1 MRSLRRG
8 WVPPCPAP
16 RQTTQVTFPNSM
28 EQALA
33 TAVPL
38 AVAPGPLDRLMAMPA
53 SAKMKLGVGLAGLA
67 GVILAI
73 GVGSSQGDDR
83 VLCANLPDKEGGAVV
98 AQLATMQF
106 PSKFAEGG
114 TAILIPADKVNEVRL
129 KLAAAGLPKSS
140 VIGFELMDNAKFGQ
154 TQTQERVNLQ
164 RALEGELTR
173 TISSIDA
180 VESARVH
187 LALPNQNGFFR
198 EQQKPSASVVLMLRG
213 GRTLDR
219 SQLAG
224 IVHLVASSVPELQTK
239 DVSVLDQTGA
249 LLTENSDR
257 NVQGLDA
264 SQLQYVNEM
273 EAGYTKRIQELL
285 EPVVGRENLRASVTA
300 DIDFSQSEATSEQFK
315 PNGNPADATVHT
327 QQINDT
333 GGNAANVPSGVPGAS
348 TNQPPVPATAPINGA
363 SAPLQA
369 AQGGTTGANGHREIT
384 TNYEVDRT
392 VRVTRNATGLV
403 RHLNAAVVVNQKVTT
418 DAKGKTPSTP
428 LTQDEMDKLTALAQ
442 EAIGF
447 DQTRG
452 DSVKVINAPFKAEAS
467 MKAEEVP
474 IWKQEWLLDLM
485 RAGAVPAGLTLVALA
500 VLFGLVR
507 PAVMAALAPPVVEA
521 KEESLNAVVDDKQE
535 LSMDALPQLLE
546 APQRAKKLESARQL
560 AKDNPTAVAN
570 IVRDWVNG
578 ESAA

>member
-1 MRSLRRG
+1 
-8 WVPPCPAP
+8 
-16 RQTTQVTFPNSM
+16 M

-38 AVAPGPLDRLMAMPA
+38 AVTASPLERLVAMPA
-53 SAKMKLGVGLAGLA
+53 SARMKLGIGLAGLVA
-67 GVILAI
+67 VIVAI
-73 GVGSSQGDDR
+73 GLWSSQGDYR
-83 VLCANLPDKEGGAVV
+83 VLFANLPDKEGGAVV
-98 AQLATMQF
+98 AQLATMQV
-106 PSKFAEGG
+106 PYKFAEGG
-114 TAILIPADKVNEVRL
+114 TAILIPAERVNDVRL

-140 VIGFELMDNAKFGQ
+140 VVGFELMDNAKFGQ

-249 LLTENSDR
+249 LLTENSDH

-273 EAGYTKRIQELL
+273 ESGYTKRIQELL

-300 DIDFSQSEATSEQFK
+300 DIDFSQSDATSEQFK
-315 PNGNPADATVHT
+315 PNQNPSDATIRS
-327 QQINDT
+327 QQLNDT
-333 GGNAANVPSGVPGAS
+333 GGNAGTVPSGVPGAS
-348 TNQPPVPATAPINGA
+348 SNQPPVGATAPINGA

-369 AQGGTTGANGHREIT
+369 AQGGTVGANGHRET
-384 TNYEVDRT
+384 VTNFEVDRT
-392 VRVTRNATGLV
+392 VRVTHNASGLV
-403 RHLNAAVVVNQKVTT
+403 RHLNAAVVVNQKVNT
-418 DAKGKTPSTP
+418 DAKGKTTSTP
-428 LTQDEMDKLTALAQ
+428 LTQDEMDKLTALVQ

-452 DSVKVINAPFKAEAS
+452 DSVKVINAPFKVEAS
-467 MKAEEVP
+467 MKSEELP
-474 IWKQEWLLDLM
+474 LWKQQWLLDLL

-500 VLFGLVR
+500 VLFGLIR
-507 PAVMAALAPPVVEA
+507 PAVMAALAPPVVEN
-521 KEESLNAVVDDKQE
+521 KEQGLNAVVDDAHE
-535 LSMDALPQLLE
+535 LSMDELPQLLE
-546 APQRAKKLESARQL
+546 APQMAKKLESARQL

-578 ESAA
+578 EVAA

>member
-1 MRSLRRG
+1 MD
-8 WVPPCPAP
+8 
-16 RQTTQVTFPNSM
+16 
-28 EQALA
+28 QALA

-38 AVAPGPLDRLMAMPA
+38 AVVPGPLDRLVSMPA
-53 SAKMKLGVGLAGLA
+53 SAKMKLGVGLAGLVA
-67 GVILAI
+67 VIVAI
-73 GVGSSQGDDR
+73 GLWSSQGDYG
-83 VLCANLPDKEGGAVV
+83 VLFANLPDKEGGAVV
-98 AQLATMQF
+98 AQLATMQV
-106 PSKFAEGG
+106 PYKFAAGG
-114 TAILIPADKVNEVRL
+114 TAILIPSDKVNEVRL
-129 KLAAAGLPKSS
+129 KLASAGLPKSS

-213 GRTLDR
+213 GRSLDR

-224 IVHLVASSVPELQTK
+224 VVHLVASSVPELSTK

-249 LLTENSDR
+249 LLTENGDR

-264 SQLQYVNEM
+264 SQLQYVNQM
-273 EAGYTKRIQELL
+273 ESGYTKRIQELL

-315 PNGNPADATVHT
+315 PNQNLSDATIRS
-327 QQINDT
+327 QQLNDT
-333 GGNAANVPSGVPGAS
+333 GGNASNVPSGVPGAS
-348 TNQPPVPATAPINGA
+348 SNQPPVGATAPINGA
-363 SAPLQA
+363 SAPLLA
-369 AQGGTTGANGHREIT
+369 AQGGSVGANGHRET
-384 TNYEVDRT
+384 VTNFEVDRT

-403 RHLNAAVVVNQKVTT
+403 RHLNAAVVVNQRVTT
-418 DAKGKTPSTP
+418 DAKGKTTSTP
-428 LTQDEMDKLTALAQ
+428 LPQDEMDKLTALVE

-447 DQTRG
+447 DKTRG
-452 DSVKVINAPFKAEAS
+452 DSVKVINAPFKGEAA
-467 MKAEEVP
+467 MKAEDVP
-474 IWKQEWLLDLM
+474 VWKQQWLLDLL

-507 PAVMAALAPPVVEA
+507 PAVMAALAPPVVEGRTDG
-521 KEESLNAVVDDKQE
+521 LNAVVDDAQE
-535 LSMDALPQLLE
+535 LSMDALPELLE
-546 APQRAKKLESARQL
+546 APLMAKKLESARQL

-578 ESAA
+578 ETA

>member
-1 MRSLRRG
+1 
-8 WVPPCPAP
+8 
-16 RQTTQVTFPNSM
+16 M

-33 TAVPL
+33 PAVPL
-38 AVAPGPLDRLMAMPA
+38 AVAPGPLDRMMAMPA
-53 SAKMKLGVGLAGLA
+53 GAKMKLGAGVAGLA
-67 GVILAI
+67 AVIVAI
-73 GVGSSQGDDR
+73 CLWSSQGDYR
-83 VLCANLPDKEGGAVV
+83 VLFANLPDKEGGAVV
-98 AQLATMQF
+98 AQLSTMQV
-106 PSKFAEGG
+106 PYKFAEGG
-114 TAILIPADKVNEVRL
+114 TAILVPADKVNEVRL
-129 KLAAAGLPKSS
+129 KLASAGLPKSS
-140 VIGFELMDNAKFGQ
+140 VVGFELMDNAKFGQ

-224 IVHLVASSVPELQTK
+224 IVHLVASSVPELQTR

-249 LLTENSDR
+249 LLTENGDR
-257 NVQGLDA
+257 ANSQGLDA
-264 SQLQYVNEM
+264 TQLQYRTQM
-273 EAGYTKRIQELL
+273 EASYTKRIQELL

-315 PNGNPADATVHT
+315 PNGNPADATVRS
-327 QQINDT
+327 QQSSDA
-333 GGNAANVPSGVPGAS
+333 GGSAGNVPSGVPGAS
-348 TNQPPVPATAPINGA
+348 SNQPPVPATAPINGA

-369 AQGGTTGANGHREIT
+369 AQGGTIGANGHRET
-384 TNYEVDRT
+384 VTNYEVDRT

-403 RHLNAAVVVNQKVTT
+403 RHLNAAVVVNQKVNT
-418 DAKGKTPSTP
+418 DAKGKTTSTP
-428 LTQDEMDKLTALAQ
+428 LSQDEMDKLTALVQ

-452 DSVKVINAPFKAEAS
+452 DSVKVINAPFKAEAAL
-467 MKAEEVP
+467 KPEELP
-474 IWKQEWLLDLM
+474 LWKQQWLLDLL
-485 RAGAVPAGLTLVALA
+485 RAGGVPAGLTLVALA

-507 PAVMAALAPPVVEA
+507 PAVMAALAPAVVEPRD
-521 KEESLNAVVDDKQE
+521 EGLNAVVDDANE
-535 LSMDALPQLLE
+535 LPMDALPELLE
-546 APQRAKKLESARQL
+546 APHMARKLESARQL

-570 IVRDWVNG
+570 IVRGWVNN
-578 ESAA
+578 ESSV

>member
-1 MRSLRRG
+1 
-8 WVPPCPAP
+8 
-16 RQTTQVTFPNSM
+16 M

-38 AVAPGPLDRLMAMPA
+38 AVVPGPLSRLSAMPA
-53 SAKMKLGVGLAGLA
+53 SARMKLGIGVAGLVA
-67 GVILAI
+67 VIVAI
-73 GVGSSQGDDR
+73 GMWSSQGDYR
-83 VLCANLPDKEGGAVV
+83 VLFANLPDKEGGAVV
-98 AQLATMQF
+98 AQLATMQV
-106 PSKFAEGG
+106 PYRFAEGG
-114 TAILIPADKVNEVRL
+114 TAILVPADKVNEVRL
-129 KLAAAGLPKSS
+129 KLASAGLPKSS

-249 LLTENSDR
+249 LLTDNNDR

-264 SQLQYVNEM
+264 SQLQYISQM
-273 EAGYTKRIQELL
+273 ESGYTKRIQELL
-285 EPVVGRENLRASVTA
+285 EPVVGHENLRASVTA

-315 PNGNPADATVHT
+315 PNQNPSDSTIRS
-327 QQINDT
+327 QQLNDT
-333 GGNAANVPSGVPGAS
+333 GGNASAVPSGVPGATS
-348 TNQPPVPATAPINGA
+348 NQPPVGATAPINGA

-369 AQGGTTGANGHREIT
+369 AQGGSVGANGHRET
-384 TNYEVDRT
+384 VTNFEVDRT
-392 VRVTRNATGLV
+392 VRVVRNATGLV
-403 RHLNAAVVVNQKVTT
+403 RHLNAAVVVNQRVNT
-418 DAKGKTPSTP
+418 DAKGKTTSTP
-428 LTQDEMDKLTALAQ
+428 LTQDEMDKLTALVQ

-452 DSVKVINAPFKAEAS
+452 DSVKVINAPFKIEAS
-467 MKAEEVP
+467 LKAEELP
-474 IWKQEWLLDLM
+474 IWKQQWLIDLL
-485 RAGAVPAGLTLVALA
+485 RAGGVPAGLTLVALA

-507 PAVMAALAPPVVEA
+507 PAVMAALAPPVVESS
-521 KEESLNAVVDDKQE
+521 KEGLNAVVDDANE
-535 LSMDALPQLLE
+535 LSMAELPQLLE
-546 APQRAKKLESARQL
+546 APQMAKKLESARQL

>member
-1 MRSLRRG
+1 
-8 WVPPCPAP
+8 
-16 RQTTQVTFPNSM
+16 M

-38 AVAPGPLDRLMAMPA
+38 AVAPGPLDRMMAMPA
-53 SAKMKLGVGLAGLA
+53 GAKMKLGAGVAGLA
-67 GVILAI
+67 AVIVAI
-73 GVGSSQGDDR
+73 CLWSSQGDYR
-83 VLCANLPDKEGGAVV
+83 VLFANLPDKEGGAVV
-98 AQLATMQF
+98 AQLSTMQV
-106 PSKFAEGG
+106 PYKFAEGG
-114 TAILIPADKVNEVRL
+114 TAILVPADKVNEVRL
-129 KLAAAGLPKSS
+129 KLASAGLPKSS
-140 VIGFELMDNAKFGQ
+140 VVGFELMDNAKFGQ

-249 LLTENSDR
+249 LLTENGDR
-257 NVQGLDA
+257 ANSQGLDA
-264 SQLQYVNEM
+264 TQLQYRNQM

-315 PNGNPADATVHT
+315 PNGNPADATVRS
-327 QQINDT
+327 QQSSDA
-333 GGNAANVPSGVPGAS
+333 GGSAGNVPSGVPGAS
-348 TNQPPVPATAPINGA
+348 SNQPPVPATAPINGA

-369 AQGGTTGANGHREIT
+369 AQGGTVGANGHRET
-384 TNYEVDRT
+384 VTNYEVDRT

-403 RHLNAAVVVNQKVTT
+403 RHLNAAVVVNQKVNT
-418 DAKGKTPSTP
+418 DAKGRTTSTP
-428 LTQDEMDKLTALAQ
+428 LSQDEMDKLTALVQ

-452 DSVKVINAPFKAEAS
+452 DSVKVINAPFKAEAAL
-467 MKAEEVP
+467 KAEEIP
-474 IWKQEWLLDLM
+474 LWKQQWLLDLL
-485 RAGAVPAGLTLVALA
+485 RAGGVPAGLTLVALA

-507 PAVMAALAPPVVEA
+507 PAVMAALAPPVIE
-521 KEESLNAVVDDKQE
+521 KKDEGLDAVVDDQHE
-535 LSMDALPQLLE
+535 LSMDALPELLE
-546 APQRAKKLESARQL
+546 APHMAKKLESARQL
-560 AKDNPTAVAN
+560 AKDNPTVVAN

-578 ESAA
+578 EAAA

>member
-1 MRSLRRG
+1 
-8 WVPPCPAP
+8 
-16 RQTTQVTFPNSM
+16 M

-33 TAVPL
+33 PAVPL
-38 AVAPGPLDRLMAMPA
+38 AVVPGPLDRMLAMPA
-53 SAKMKLGVGLAGLA
+53 SAKMKLGAGVAGLVA
-67 GVILAI
+67 VIVAI
-73 GVGSSQGDDR
+73 CLWSSQGDYR
-83 VLCANLPDKEGGAVV
+83 VLFANLPDKEGGAVV
-98 AQLATMQF
+98 AQLATMQV
-106 PSKFAEGG
+106 PYKFAEGG
-114 TAILIPADKVNEVRL
+114 SAILVPADKVNEVRL
-129 KLAAAGLPKSS
+129 KLASAGLPKSS
-140 VIGFELMDNAKFGQ
+140 VLGFELMDNAKFGQ

-249 LLTENSDR
+249 LLTDNSDR
-257 NVQGLDA
+257 ANAQGLDA
-264 SQLQYVNEM
+264 TQLQYRNQM

-285 EPVVGRENLRASVTA
+285 EPVVGRENLRATVTA

-315 PNGNPADATVHT
+315 PNGNPADATVRS
-327 QQINDT
+327 QQSSDA
-333 GGNAANVPSGVPGAS
+333 GGSAGIVPSGVPGAS
-348 TNQPPVPATAPINGA
+348 SYQPPVPATAPINGA

-369 AQGGTTGANGHREIT
+369 AQGGTVGANGHRET
-384 TNYEVDRT
+384 VTNYEVDRT

-403 RHLNAAVVVNQKVTT
+403 RHLNAAVVVNQKVNT
-418 DAKGKTPSTP
+418 DAKGKTTSTP
-428 LTQDEMDKLTALAQ
+428 LSQDEMDKLTALVQ

-467 MKAEEVP
+467 MKAEDLP
-474 IWKQEWLLDLM
+474 LWKQQWLLDLL

-507 PAVMAALAPPVVEA
+507 PAVMAALAPAVLEP
-521 KEESLNAVVDDKQE
+521 KEDALNAVVDDANE
-535 LSMDALPQLLE
+535 LPMDALPELLE
-546 APQRAKKLESARQL
+546 APQMAKKLESARQL
-560 AKDNPTAVAN
+560 AKDNPTVVAN

>member
-1 MRSLRRG
+1 
-8 WVPPCPAP
+8 
-16 RQTTQVTFPNSM
+16 M

-33 TAVPL
+33 PAVPL
-38 AVAPGPLDRLMAMPA
+38 AVAPGPLDRMLAMPA
-53 SAKMKLGVGLAGLA
+53 GAKMKLGAGVAGLVA
-67 GVILAI
+67 VIVAI
-73 GVGSSQGDDR
+73 CLWSSQGDYR
-83 VLCANLPDKEGGAVV
+83 VLFANLPDKEGGAVV
-98 AQLATMQF
+98 AQLSTMQV
-106 PSKFAEGG
+106 PYKFAEGG
-114 TAILIPADKVNEVRL
+114 TAILVPADKVNEVRL
-129 KLAAAGLPKSS
+129 KLASAGLPKSS
-140 VIGFELMDNAKFGQ
+140 VLGFELMDNAKFGQ

-249 LLTENSDR
+249 LLTENGDR
-257 NVQGLDA
+257 NNAQGLDA
-264 SQLQYVNEM
+264 TQLQYRNQM

-315 PNGNPADATVHT
+315 PNGNPADATVRS
-327 QQINDT
+327 QQSSDA
-333 GGNAANVPSGVPGAS
+333 GGSAGNVPSGVPGAS
-348 TNQPPVPATAPINGA
+348 SNQPPVPATAPINGA

-369 AQGGTTGANGHREIT
+369 AQGGTVGANGHRET
-384 TNYEVDRT
+384 VTNYEVDRT

-403 RHLNAAVVVNQKVTT
+403 RHLNAAVVVNQKVNT
-418 DAKGKTPSTP
+418 DAKGKTTSTP
-428 LTQDEMDKLTALAQ
+428 LSQDEMDKLTALVQ

-467 MKAEEVP
+467 MKAEDLP
-474 IWKQEWLLDLM
+474 LWKQQWLLDLL
-485 RAGAVPAGLTLVALA
+485 RAGGVPAGLTLVALA

-507 PAVMAALAPPVVEA
+507 PAVMAALAPAVVEPRDDG
-521 KEESLNAVVDDKQE
+521 LNAVVDDNHE
-535 LSMDALPQLLE
+535 LPMDSLPELLE
-546 APQRAKKLESARQL
+546 APQMAKKLESARQL
-560 AKDNPTAVAN
+560 AKDNPTVVAN

>member
-1 MRSLRRG
+1 
-8 WVPPCPAP
+8 
-16 RQTTQVTFPNSM
+16 M

-33 TAVPL
+33 PAVPL
-38 AVAPGPLDRLMAMPA
+38 AVAPGALDRVMAMPA
-53 SAKMKLGVGLAGLA
+53 ATKMKLGAGVAGLA
-67 GVILAI
+67 AVIVAI
-73 GVGSSQGDDR
+73 CLWSSQGDYR
-83 VLCANLPDKEGGAVV
+83 VLFANLPDKEGGAVV
-98 AQLATMQF
+98 AQLSTMQV
-106 PSKFAEGG
+106 PYKFAEGG
-114 TAILIPADKVNEVRL
+114 TAILVPADKVNEVRL
-129 KLAAAGLPKSS
+129 KLASAGLPKSS
-140 VIGFELMDNAKFGQ
+140 VVGFELMDNAKFGQ

-224 IVHLVASSVPELQTK
+224 IVHLVASSVPELQTR

-249 LLTENSDR
+249 LLTENGDR
-257 NVQGLDA
+257 ANSQGLDA
-264 SQLQYVNEM
+264 TQLQYRTQM
-273 EAGYTKRIQELL
+273 EASYTKRIQELL
-285 EPVVGRENLRASVTA
+285 EPVIGRENLRASVTA

-315 PNGNPADATVHT
+315 PNGNPADATVRS
-327 QQINDT
+327 QQSSDA
-333 GGNAANVPSGVPGAS
+333 GGSAGNVPSGVPGAS
-348 TNQPPVPATAPINGA
+348 SNQPPVPATAPINGA

-369 AQGGTTGANGHREIT
+369 AQGGTVGANGHRET
-384 TNYEVDRT
+384 VTNYEVDRT

-403 RHLNAAVVVNQKVTT
+403 RHLNAAVVVNQKVNT
-418 DAKGKTPSTP
+418 DAKGKTTSTP
-428 LTQDEMDKLTALAQ
+428 LSQDEMDKLTALVQ
-442 EAIGF
+442 EAIGY

-452 DSVKVINAPFKAEAS
+452 DSVKVINAPFKAEAAL
-467 MKAEEVP
+467 KAEELP
-474 IWKQEWLLDLM
+474 LWKQQWLLDLL
-485 RAGAVPAGLTLVALA
+485 RAGGVPAGLTLVALA

-507 PAVMAALAPPVVEA
+507 PAVMAALAPPVVEPRD
-521 KEESLNAVVDDKQE
+521 EGLNAVVDDANE
-535 LSMDALPQLLE
+535 LPMDALPELLE
-546 APQRAKKLESARQL
+546 APHMAKKLESARQL
-560 AKDNPTAVAN
+560 AKDNPTVVAN

>member
-1 MRSLRRG
+1 
-8 WVPPCPAP
+8 
-16 RQTTQVTFPNSM
+16 M

-38 AVAPGPLDRLMAMPA
+38 AVIPGPLDRMIAMPA
-53 SAKMKLGVGLAGLA
+53 GAKMKLGAGLAGLVA
-67 GVILAI
+67 VIVAI
-73 GVGSSQGDDR
+73 GLWSSQGDYG
-83 VLCANLPDKEGGAVV
+83 VLFANLPDKEGGAVV
-98 AQLATMQF
+98 AQLATMQV
-106 PSKFAEGG
+106 PYKFAAGG
-114 TAILIPADKVNEVRL
+114 TAIMIPSDKVNEVRL

-140 VIGFELMDNAKFGQ
+140 VVGFELMDNAKFGQ

-224 IVHLVASSVPELQTK
+224 IVHLVASSVPELQTR

-249 LLTENSDR
+249 LLTENGDK
-257 NVQGLDA
+257 NTAGLDA
-264 SQLQYVNEM
+264 TQLQYVNQM

-285 EPVVGRENLRASVTA
+285 EPVVGRENLRASVAA

-315 PNGNPADATVHT
+315 PNQNPVDATVRS
-327 QQINDT
+327 QQSTDT
-333 GGNAANVPSGVPGAS
+333 GGGAGNVPSGVPGAS
-348 TNQPPVPATAPINGA
+348 SNQPPVPATAPINGA

-369 AQGGTTGANGHREIT
+369 AQGGSVGANGHREVV

-418 DAKGKTPSTP
+418 DAKGKTTSTP
-428 LTQDEMDKLTALAQ
+428 LTQDEMDKLTALVE

-447 DQTRG
+447 DKTRG
-452 DSVKVINAPFKAEAS
+452 DSVKVINAPFKAEVS
-467 MKAEEVP
+467 LKADDVP
-474 IWKQEWLLDLM
+474 LWKQQWLLDLI

-500 VLFGLVR
+500 VLFGLIR

-521 KEESLNAVVDDKQE
+521 KDEGLNAIVDDKNE
-535 LSMDALPQLLE
+535 LSMDALPQLLD
-546 APQRAKKLESARQL
+546 APQMSKKLESARQL

-578 ESAA
+578 ETAAA

>member
-1 MRSLRRG
+1 
-8 WVPPCPAP
+8 
-16 RQTTQVTFPNSM
+16 M

-33 TAVPL
+33 PAVPL
-38 AVAPGPLDRLMAMPA
+38 AVAPGPLDRMLAMPA
-53 SAKMKLGVGLAGLA
+53 SAKMKLGVGVAGLA
-67 GVILAI
+67 AVIVAI
-73 GVGSSQGDDR
+73 CLWSSQGDYR
-83 VLCANLPDKEGGAVV
+83 VLFANLPDKEGGAVV
-98 AQLATMQF
+98 AQLSTMQV
-106 PSKFAEGG
+106 PYKFAEGG
-114 TAILIPADKVNEVRL
+114 TAILVPADKVNEVRL
-129 KLAAAGLPKSS
+129 KLASAGLPKSS

-213 GRTLDR
+213 GRSLDR

-249 LLTENSDR
+249 LLTENGDR
-257 NVQGLDA
+257 ANSQGLDA
-264 SQLQYVNEM
+264 TQLQYRNQM

-315 PNGNPADATVHT
+315 PNGNPADATVRS
-327 QQINDT
+327 QQSSDA
-333 GGNAANVPSGVPGAS
+333 GGSAGNVPSGVPGAS
-348 TNQPPVPATAPINGA
+348 SNQPPVPATAPINGA

-369 AQGGTTGANGHREIT
+369 AQGGTVGANGHRET
-384 TNYEVDRT
+384 VTNYEVDRT

-403 RHLNAAVVVNQKVTT
+403 RHLNAAVVVNQKVNT
-418 DAKGKTPSTP
+418 DAKGKTTSTP
-428 LTQDEMDKLTALAQ
+428 LSQDEMDKLTALVQ
-442 EAIGF
+442 EAIGY

-452 DSVKVINAPFKAEAS
+452 DSVKVINAPFKAEAAL
-467 MKAEEVP
+467 KAEDLP
-474 IWKQEWLLDLM
+474 LWKQQWLLDLL
-485 RAGAVPAGLTLVALA
+485 RAGGVPAGLTLVALA

-507 PAVMAALAPPVVEA
+507 PAVMAALAPA
-521 KEESLNAVVDDKQE
+521 KAEPRDDGLNAVVDDNHE
-535 LSMDALPQLLE
+535 LPMDSLPELLE
-546 APQRAKKLESARQL
+546 APQMAKKLESARQL
-560 AKDNPTAVAN
+560 AKDNPTVVAN

-578 ESAA
+578 ESAAT

>member
-1 MRSLRRG
+1 
-8 WVPPCPAP
+8 
-16 RQTTQVTFPNSM
+16 M

-33 TAVPL
+33 PAVPL
-38 AVAPGPLDRLMAMPA
+38 AVAPGPLDRMMAMPA
-53 SAKMKLGVGLAGLA
+53 GAKMKLGAGVAGLA
-67 GVILAI
+67 AVIVAI
-73 GVGSSQGDDR
+73 CLWSSQGDYR
-83 VLCANLPDKEGGAVV
+83 VLFANLPDKEGGAVV
-98 AQLATMQF
+98 AQLSTMQV
-106 PSKFAEGG
+106 PYKFAEGG
-114 TAILIPADKVNEVRL
+114 TAILVPADKVNEVRL
-129 KLAAAGLPKSS
+129 KLASAGLPKSS
-140 VIGFELMDNAKFGQ
+140 VVGFELMDNAKFGQ

-173 TISSIDA
+173 TIGSIDA

-249 LLTENSDR
+249 LLTENGDR
-257 NVQGLDA
+257 ANSQGLDA
-264 SQLQYVNEM
+264 TQLQYRTQM
-273 EAGYTKRIQELL
+273 EASYTKRIQELL

-315 PNGNPADATVHT
+315 PNGNPADATVRS
-327 QQINDT
+327 QQSSDA
-333 GGNAANVPSGVPGAS
+333 GGSAGNVPSGVPGAS
-348 TNQPPVPATAPINGA
+348 SNQPPVPATAPINGA

-369 AQGGTTGANGHREIT
+369 AQGGTIGANGHRET
-384 TNYEVDRT
+384 VTNYEVDRT

-403 RHLNAAVVVNQKVTT
+403 RHLNAAVVVNQKVNT
-418 DAKGKTPSTP
+418 DAKGKTTSTP
-428 LTQDEMDKLTALAQ
+428 LSQDEMDKLTALVQ

-452 DSVKVINAPFKAEAS
+452 DSVKVINAPFKAEAAL
-467 MKAEEVP
+467 KAEELP
-474 IWKQEWLLDLM
+474 LWKQQWLLDLL
-485 RAGAVPAGLTLVALA
+485 RAGGVPAGLTLVALA

-507 PAVMAALAPPVVEA
+507 PAVMAALAPPVVEPRD
-521 KEESLNAVVDDKQE
+521 EGLNAVVDDANE
-535 LSMDALPQLLE
+535 LPMDALPELLE
-546 APQRAKKLESARQL
+546 APHMAKKLESARQL
-560 AKDNPTAVAN
+560 AKDNPTVVAN

>member
-1 MRSLRRG
+1 
-8 WVPPCPAP
+8 
-16 RQTTQVTFPNSM
+16 M

-38 AVAPGPLDRLMAMPA
+38 AVAPGPLDRLVAMPA
-53 SAKMKLGVGLAGLA
+53 SAKMKLGVGLAGLVA
-67 GVILAI
+67 VIVAI
-73 GVGSSQGDDR
+73 GLWSSQGDYR
-83 VLCANLPDKEGGAVV
+83 VLFANLPDKEGGAVV
-98 AQLATMQF
+98 AQLATMQV
-106 PSKFAEGG
+106 PYKFAEGG
-114 TAILIPADKVNEVRL
+114 TAILVPAEKVNEVRL
-129 KLAAAGLPKSS
+129 KLASAGLPKSS

-249 LLTENSDR
+249 LLTENGDHTA
-257 NVQGLDA
+257 QGLDA
-264 SQLQYVNEM
+264 TQLQYVNQM
-273 EAGYTKRIQELL
+273 ESGYTKRIQELL

-300 DIDFSQSEATSEQFK
+300 DIDFSQSEATQEQFK
-315 PNGNPADATVHT
+315 PNQGDPREAAVRSQQTTDA
-327 QQINDT
+327 
-333 GGNAANVPSGVPGAS
+333 GGSANAVPSGVPGAS
-348 TNQPPVPATAPINGA
+348 SNQPPVGATAPINGA

-369 AQGGTTGANGHREIT
+369 AQGGTSGTNGHRDSV
-384 TNYEVDRT
+384 TNFEVDRT

-403 RHLNAAVVVNQKVTT
+403 RHLNAAVVVNQRVNT
-418 DAKGKTPSTP
+418 DAKGKVTSTP
-428 LTQDEMDKLTALAQ
+428 LTQDEMDKLTALVE

-447 DQTRG
+447 DKTRG
-452 DSVKVINAPFKAEAS
+452 DSVKVINAPFRIDALPKED
-467 MKAEEVP
+467 ELP
-474 IWKQEWLLDLM
+474 IWKQQWLLDLL
-485 RAGAVPAGLTLVALA
+485 RAGGVPAGLTLVALA

-507 PAVMAALAPPVVEA
+507 PAVMAAIAPPVVEERENA
-521 KEESLNAVVDDKQE
+521 LDAVVDDANE
-535 LSMDALPQLLE
+535 LPMDALPVLLE
-546 APQRAKKLESARQL
+546 APQMARKLEHARQL

-578 ESAA
+578 ETAA

>member
-1 MRSLRRG
+1 
-8 WVPPCPAP
+8 
-16 RQTTQVTFPNSM
+16 M

-38 AVAPGPLDRLMAMPA
+38 AVTTGPLDRLMAMPA
-53 SAKMKLGVGLAGLA
+53 GAKMKLGVGIAGLA
-67 GVILAI
+67 AVIVAI
-73 GVGSSQGDDR
+73 GLWSSQGDYR
-83 VLCANLPDKEGGAVV
+83 VLFANLPDKEGGAVV
-98 AQLATMQF
+98 AQLATMQV
-106 PSKFAEGG
+106 PYKFAEGG
-114 TAILIPADKVNEVRL
+114 SAILIPADKVNEVRL
-129 KLAAAGLPKSS
+129 KLASAGLPKSS

-249 LLTENSDR
+249 LLTENGDR
-257 NVQGLDA
+257 NVAGLDA
-264 SQLQYVNEM
+264 TQLQYVNQM
-273 EAGYTKRIQELL
+273 EASYTKRIRELL

-300 DIDFSQSEATSEQFK
+300 DIDFSQSEATSELFK
-315 PNGNPADATVHT
+315 PNQNPADATVRS
-327 QQINDT
+327 QQLSDSAGS
-333 GGNAANVPSGVPGAS
+333 GGNLPSGVPGAS
-348 TNQPPVPATAPINGA
+348 SNQPPVGATAPINGA

-369 AQGGTTGANGHREIT
+369 AQGGTAGANGHRESVI
-384 TNYEVDRT
+384 NYEVDRT
-392 VRVTRNATGLV
+392 VRVTRNATGMV
-403 RHLNAAVVVNQKVTT
+403 RHLNAAVVVNQKVVT
-418 DAKGKTPSTP
+418 DAKGKTTSTP
-428 LTQDEMDKLTALAQ
+428 LTQEELDKLTALVQ

-452 DSVKVINAPFKAEAS
+452 DSVKVINAPFRAEAV
-467 MKAEEVP
+467 MKAEEIP
-474 IWKQEWLLDLM
+474 LWKQQWLLDLL
-485 RAGAVPAGLTLVALA
+485 RAGGVPAGLTLVALA

-507 PAVMAALAPPVVEA
+507 PAVMAAIAPPVVEA
-521 KEESLNAVVDDKQE
+521 REETLDAVVDDRNE
-535 LSMDALPQLLE
+535 LTMDAMPELLE
-546 APQRAKKLESARQL
+546 APQMSRKLESARQL

-578 ESAA
+578 EAAA

>member
-1 MRSLRRG
+1 
-8 WVPPCPAP
+8 
-16 RQTTQVTFPNSM
+16 M

-38 AVAPGPLDRLMAMPA
+38 AVVPGPLDRLVAMPA
-53 SAKMKLGVGLAGLA
+53 SAKMKLGIGLAGLVA
-67 GVILAI
+67 VIVAI
-73 GVGSSQGDDR
+73 GLWSSQGDYR
-83 VLCANLPDKEGGAVV
+83 VLFANLPDKEGGAVV
-98 AQLATMQF
+98 AQLSTMQV
-106 PSKFAEGG
+106 PYKFAEGG

-129 KLAAAGLPKSS
+129 KLASAGLPKSS
-140 VIGFELMDNAKFGQ
+140 VVGFELMDNAKFGQ

-257 NVQGLDA
+257 NVQGLDP
-264 SQLQYVNEM
+264 SQLQYINQM
-273 EAGYTKRIQELL
+273 ESGYTKRIQELL
-285 EPVVGRENLRASVTA
+285 EPVVGRENLRATVTA

-315 PNGNPADATVHT
+315 PNQNPSDATIRS
-327 QQINDT
+327 QQLNDT
-333 GGNAANVPSGVPGAS
+333 GGNASAVPSGVPGATS
-348 TNQPPVPATAPINGA
+348 NQPPVGATAPINGA

-369 AQGGTTGANGHREIT
+369 AQGGSVGANGHRET
-384 TNYEVDRT
+384 VTNFEVDRT
-392 VRVTRNATGLV
+392 VRVVRNATGLV
-403 RHLNAAVVVNQKVTT
+403 RHLNAAVVVNQRVNT
-418 DAKGKTPSTP
+418 DAKGKTTSTP
-428 LTQDEMDKLTALAQ
+428 LTQDEMDKLTALVQ

-452 DSVKVINAPFKAEAS
+452 DSVKVINAPFKIEAS
-467 MKAEEVP
+467 MTPEELP
-474 IWKQEWLLDLM
+474 IWKQQWLLDLL
-485 RAGAVPAGLTLVALA
+485 RAGGVPAGLTLVALA

-507 PAVMAALAPPVVEA
+507 PAVMAALAPPVIESR
-521 KEESLNAVVDDKQE
+521 EEGLNAVVDDANE
-535 LSMDALPQLLE
+535 LSMDELPQLLE
-546 APQRAKKLESARQL
+546 APQMARKLESARQL

-578 ESAA
+578 ASAA

>member
-1 MRSLRRG
+1 
-8 WVPPCPAP
+8 
-16 RQTTQVTFPNSM
+16 M

-38 AVAPGPLDRLMAMPA
+38 AVVPGPLDRLVAMPA
-53 SAKMKLGVGLAGLA
+53 SAKMKLGIGLAGLVA
-67 GVILAI
+67 VIVAI
-73 GVGSSQGDDR
+73 GLWSSQGDYR
-83 VLCANLPDKEGGAVV
+83 VLFANLPDKEGGAVV
-98 AQLATMQF
+98 AQLATMQV
-106 PSKFAEGG
+106 PYKFAEGG

-129 KLAAAGLPKSS
+129 KLASAGLPKSS
-140 VIGFELMDNAKFGQ
+140 VVGFELMDNAKFGQ

-257 NVQGLDA
+257 NVQGLDP
-264 SQLQYVNEM
+264 SQLQYINQM
-273 EAGYTKRIQELL
+273 ESGYTKRIQELL
-285 EPVVGRENLRASVTA
+285 EPVVGRENLRATVTA

-315 PNGNPADATVHT
+315 PNQNPSDATIRS
-327 QQINDT
+327 QQLNDT
-333 GGNAANVPSGVPGAS
+333 GGNASAVPSGVPGATS
-348 TNQPPVPATAPINGA
+348 NQPPVGATAPINGA

-369 AQGGTTGANGHREIT
+369 AQGGSVGANGHRET
-384 TNYEVDRT
+384 VTNFEVDRT
-392 VRVTRNATGLV
+392 VRVVRNATGLV
-403 RHLNAAVVVNQKVTT
+403 RHLNAAVVVNQRVNT
-418 DAKGKTPSTP
+418 DAKGKTTSTP
-428 LTQDEMDKLTALAQ
+428 LTQDEMDKLTALVQ

-452 DSVKVINAPFKAEAS
+452 DSVKVINAPFKIEAS
-467 MKAEEVP
+467 MTPEELP
-474 IWKQEWLLDLM
+474 IWKQQWLLDLL
-485 RAGAVPAGLTLVALA
+485 RAGGVPAGLTLVALA

-507 PAVMAALAPPVVEA
+507 PAVMAALAPPVIESR
-521 KEESLNAVVDDKQE
+521 EEGLNAVVDDANE
-535 LSMDALPQLLE
+535 LLMDELPQLLE
-546 APQRAKKLESARQL
+546 APQMARKLESARQL

-578 ESAA
+578 ASAA

>member
-1 MRSLRRG
+1 
-8 WVPPCPAP
+8 
-16 RQTTQVTFPNSM
+16 M

-38 AVAPGPLDRLMAMPA
+38 AVAPGPVDRLMAMPA
-53 SAKMKLGVGLAGLA
+53 SAKMKLGVGLAGLVA
-67 GVILAI
+67 VIIAI
-73 GVGSSQGDDR
+73 GLWSSQGDYR
-83 VLCANLPDKEGGAVV
+83 VLFANLPDKEGGAVV
-98 AQLATMQF
+98 AQLATMQI
-106 PSKFAEGG
+106 PYKFAEGG

-249 LLTENSDR
+249 LLTENSDH
-257 NVQGLDA
+257 NAQGLDA
-264 SQLQYVNEM
+264 SQLQYVNQM

-315 PNGNPADATVHT
+315 PNQNPADATVHS
-327 QQINDT
+327 QQISDT
-333 GGNAANVPSGVPGAS
+333 GGSASATPSGIPGAT
-348 TNQPPVPATAPINGA
+348 TNQPPAPATAPINGA

-369 AQGGTTGANGHREIT
+369 AQGGSVGANGHRET
-384 TNYEVDRT
+384 VTNYEVDRT

-403 RHLNAAVVVNQKVTT
+403 RHLNAAVVVNQKVNT
-418 DAKGKTPSTP
+418 DAKGKTTSTP
-428 LTQDEMDKLTALAQ
+428 LTQDEMDKLTALVQ

-474 IWKQEWLLDLM
+474 IWKQEWLLDLL

-507 PAVMAALAPPVVEA
+507 PAVMAALAPPVVEVR
-521 KEESLNAVVDDKQE
+521 EEGLNAVVDDKQE

-546 APQRAKKLESARQL
+546 APQMAKKLESARQL

>member
-1 MRSLRRG
+1 
-8 WVPPCPAP
+8 
-16 RQTTQVTFPNSM
+16 M

-53 SAKMKLGVGLAGLA
+53 SAKMKLGVGLAGLVA
-67 GVILAI
+67 VIIAI
-73 GVGSSQGDDR
+73 GLWSSQGDYR
-83 VLCANLPDKEGGAVV
+83 VLFANLPDKEGGAVV
-98 AQLATMQF
+98 AQLATMQI
-106 PSKFAEGG
+106 PYKFAEGG

-249 LLTENSDR
+249 LLTENSDH
-257 NVQGLDA
+257 NAQGLDA
-264 SQLQYVNEM
+264 SQLQYVNQM

-315 PNGNPADATVHT
+315 PNQNPADATVHS
-327 QQINDT
+327 QQISDT
-333 GGNAANVPSGVPGAS
+333 GGSAGATPSGIPGAT
-348 TNQPPVPATAPINGA
+348 TNQPPAPATAPINGA

-369 AQGGTTGANGHREIT
+369 AQGGSVGANGHRET
-384 TNYEVDRT
+384 VTNYEVDRT

-403 RHLNAAVVVNQKVTT
+403 RHLNAAVVVNQKVNT
-418 DAKGKTPSTP
+418 DAKGKTTSTP
-428 LTQDEMDKLTALAQ
+428 LTQDEMDKLTALVQ

-474 IWKQEWLLDLM
+474 IWKQEWVLDLL

-521 KEESLNAVVDDKQE
+521 KEEGLNAVVDDKQE

-546 APQRAKKLESARQL
+546 APQMAKKLESARQL

>member
-1 MRSLRRG
+1 
-8 WVPPCPAP
+8 
-16 RQTTQVTFPNSM
+16 M

-33 TAVPL
+33 PAVPL
-38 AVAPGPLDRLMAMPA
+38 AVAPGPLDRMMAMPA
-53 SAKMKLGVGLAGLA
+53 GAKMKLGAGVVGLAA
-67 GVILAI
+67 VIVAI
-73 GVGSSQGDDR
+73 CLWSSQGDYR
-83 VLCANLPDKEGGAVV
+83 VLFANLPDKEGGAVV
-98 AQLATMQF
+98 AQLSTMQV
-106 PSKFAEGG
+106 PYKFAEGG
-114 TAILIPADKVNEVRL
+114 TAILVPADKVNEVRL
-129 KLAAAGLPKSS
+129 KLASAGLPKSS
-140 VIGFELMDNAKFGQ
+140 VVGFELMDNAKFGQ

-219 SQLAG
+219 AQLAG
-224 IVHLVASSVPELQTK
+224 VVHLVASSVPELQTK

-249 LLTENSDR
+249 LLTENGDR
-257 NVQGLDA
+257 ANSQGLDA
-264 SQLQYVNEM
+264 TQLQYRTQM
-273 EAGYTKRIQELL
+273 EASYTKRIQELL

-315 PNGNPADATVHT
+315 PNGNPADATVRS
-327 QQINDT
+327 QQSSDA
-333 GGNAANVPSGVPGAS
+333 GGSAGNVPSGVPGAS
-348 TNQPPVPATAPINGA
+348 SNQPPVPATAPINGA

-369 AQGGTTGANGHREIT
+369 AQGGTIGANGHRET
-384 TNYEVDRT
+384 VTNYEVDRT

-403 RHLNAAVVVNQKVTT
+403 RHLNAAVVVNQKVNT
-418 DAKGKTPSTP
+418 DAKGKTTSTP
-428 LTQDEMDKLTALAQ
+428 LSQDEMDKLTALVQ
-442 EAIGF
+442 EAIGY

-452 DSVKVINAPFKAEAS
+452 DSVKVINAPFKAEAAL
-467 MKAEEVP
+467 KAEELP
-474 IWKQEWLLDLM
+474 LWKQQWLLDLL
-485 RAGAVPAGLTLVALA
+485 RAGGVPAGLTLVALA

-507 PAVMAALAPPVVEA
+507 PAVMAALAPPVVEPRD
-521 KEESLNAVVDDKQE
+521 EGLNAVVDDANE
-535 LSMDALPQLLE
+535 LPMDALPELLE
-546 APQRAKKLESARQL
+546 APHMAKKLESARQL
-560 AKDNPTAVAN
+560 AKDNPTVVAN

>member
-1 MRSLRRG
+1 
-8 WVPPCPAP
+8 
-16 RQTTQVTFPNSM
+16 M

-33 TAVPL
+33 PAVPL
-38 AVAPGPLDRLMAMPA
+38 AVAPGPLDRMMAMPA
-53 SAKMKLGVGLAGLA
+53 GAKMKLGAGVAGLA
-67 GVILAI
+67 AVIVAI
-73 GVGSSQGDDR
+73 CLWSSQGDYR
-83 VLCANLPDKEGGAVV
+83 VLFANLPDKEGGAVV
-98 AQLATMQF
+98 AQLSTMQV
-106 PSKFAEGG
+106 PYKFAEGG
-114 TAILIPADKVNEVRL
+114 TAILVPADKVNEVRL
-129 KLAAAGLPKSS
+129 KLASAGLPKSS
-140 VIGFELMDNAKFGQ
+140 VVGFELMDNAKFGQ

-249 LLTENSDR
+249 LLTENGDR
-257 NVQGLDA
+257 ANSQGLDA
-264 SQLQYVNEM
+264 TQLQYRTQM
-273 EAGYTKRIQELL
+273 EASYTKRIQELL

-315 PNGNPADATVHT
+315 PNGNPADATVRS
-327 QQINDT
+327 QQSSDA
-333 GGNAANVPSGVPGAS
+333 GGSAGNVPSGVPGAS

-369 AQGGTTGANGHREIT
+369 AQGGTIGANGHRET
-384 TNYEVDRT
+384 VTNYEVDRT

-403 RHLNAAVVVNQKVTT
+403 RHLNAAVVVNQKVNT
-418 DAKGKTPSTP
+418 DAKGKTTSTP
-428 LTQDEMDKLTALAQ
+428 LTQDEMDKLTALVQ

-467 MKAEEVP
+467 MKAEDLP
-474 IWKQEWLLDLM
+474 LWKQQWLLDLL
-485 RAGAVPAGLTLVALA
+485 RAGGVPAGLTLVALA
-500 VLFGLVR
+500 VLFGLIR
-507 PAVMAALAPPVVEA
+507 PAVMAALAPPVVEP
-521 KEESLNAVVDDKQE
+521 KDDGLNAVVDDQNE
-535 LSMDALPQLLE
+535 LPMDSLPELLE
-546 APQRAKKLESARQL
+546 APQMAKKLESARQL
-560 AKDNPTAVAN
+560 AKDNPTVVAN

>member
-1 MRSLRRG
+1 
-8 WVPPCPAP
+8 
-16 RQTTQVTFPNSM
+16 M

-33 TAVPL
+33 PAVPL
-38 AVAPGPLDRLMAMPA
+38 AVAPGPLDRMMAMPA
-53 SAKMKLGVGLAGLA
+53 GAKMKLGAGVAGLA
-67 GVILAI
+67 AVIVAI
-73 GVGSSQGDDR
+73 CLWSSQGDYR
-83 VLCANLPDKEGGAVV
+83 VLFANLPDKEGGAVV
-98 AQLATMQF
+98 AQLSTMQV
-106 PSKFAEGG
+106 PYKFAEGG
-114 TAILIPADKVNEVRL
+114 TAILVPADKVNEVRL
-129 KLAAAGLPKSS
+129 KLASAGLPKSS
-140 VIGFELMDNAKFGQ
+140 VVGFELMDNAKFGQ

-224 IVHLVASSVPELQTK
+224 IVHLVASSVPELQTR

-249 LLTENSDR
+249 LLTENGDR
-257 NVQGLDA
+257 ANSQGLDA
-264 SQLQYVNEM
+264 TQLQYRTQM
-273 EAGYTKRIQELL
+273 EASYTKRIQELL

-315 PNGNPADATVHT
+315 PNGNPADATVRS
-327 QQINDT
+327 QQSSDA
-333 GGNAANVPSGVPGAS
+333 GGSAGNVPSGVPGAS
-348 TNQPPVPATAPINGA
+348 SNQPPVPATAPINGA

-369 AQGGTTGANGHREIT
+369 AQGGTIGANGHRET
-384 TNYEVDRT
+384 VTNYEVDRT

-403 RHLNAAVVVNQKVTT
+403 RHLNAAVVVNQKVNT
-418 DAKGKTPSTP
+418 DAKGKTTSTP
-428 LTQDEMDKLTALAQ
+428 LSQDEMDKLTALVQ

-452 DSVKVINAPFKAEAS
+452 DSVKVINAPFKAEAAL
-467 MKAEEVP
+467 KAEELP
-474 IWKQEWLLDLM
+474 LWKQQWLLDLL
-485 RAGAVPAGLTLVALA
+485 RAGGVPAGLTLVALA

-507 PAVMAALAPPVVEA
+507 PAVMAALAPPVVEPRD
-521 KEESLNAVVDDKQE
+521 EGLNAVVDDANE
-535 LSMDALPQLLE
+535 LPMDALPELLE
-546 APQRAKKLESARQL
+546 APHMAKKLESARQL
-560 AKDNPTAVAN
+560 AKDNPTVVAN

>member
-1 MRSLRRG
+1 
-8 WVPPCPAP
+8 
-16 RQTTQVTFPNSM
+16 M

-33 TAVPL
+33 PAVPL
-38 AVAPGPLDRLMAMPA
+38 AVAPGPLDRMMAMPA
-53 SAKMKLGVGLAGLA
+53 GAKMKLGAGVAGLA
-67 GVILAI
+67 AVIVAI
-73 GVGSSQGDDR
+73 CLWSSQGDYR
-83 VLCANLPDKEGGAVV
+83 VLFANLPDKEGGAVV
-98 AQLATMQF
+98 AQLSTMQV
-106 PSKFAEGG
+106 PYKFAEGG
-114 TAILIPADKVNEVRL
+114 TAILVPADKVNEVRL
-129 KLAAAGLPKSS
+129 KLASAGLPKSS
-140 VIGFELMDNAKFGQ
+140 VVGFELMDNAKFGQ

-224 IVHLVASSVPELQTK
+224 IVHLVASSVPELQTR

-249 LLTENSDR
+249 LLTENGDR
-257 NVQGLDA
+257 ANSQGLDA
-264 SQLQYVNEM
+264 TQLQYRTQM
-273 EAGYTKRIQELL
+273 EASYTKRIQELL

-315 PNGNPADATVHT
+315 PNGNPADATVRS
-327 QQINDT
+327 QQSSDA
-333 GGNAANVPSGVPGAS
+333 GGSAGNVPSGVPGAS
-348 TNQPPVPATAPINGA
+348 SNQPPVPATAPINGA

-369 AQGGTTGANGHREIT
+369 AQGGTIGANGHRET
-384 TNYEVDRT
+384 VTNYEVDRT

-403 RHLNAAVVVNQKVTT
+403 RHLNAAVVVNQKVNT
-418 DAKGKTPSTP
+418 DAKGKTTSTP
-428 LTQDEMDKLTALAQ
+428 LSQDEMDKLTALVQ

-452 DSVKVINAPFKAEAS
+452 DSVKVINAPFKAEAAL
-467 MKAEEVP
+467 KPEELP
-474 IWKQEWLLDLM
+474 LWKQQWLLDLL
-485 RAGAVPAGLTLVALA
+485 RAGGVPAGLTLVALA

-507 PAVMAALAPPVVEA
+507 PAVMAALAPPVVEPRD
-521 KEESLNAVVDDKQE
+521 EGLNAVVDDANE
-535 LSMDALPQLLE
+535 LPMDALPELLE
-546 APQRAKKLESARQL
+546 APHMAKKLESARQL
-560 AKDNPTAVAN
+560 AKDNPTVVAN